1 MAIEYPSI
9 LNFLEK
15 TDRFEKYVN
24 FKDNWDYSYQKLTL
38 LNEAFEQEFGSDKT
52 FSIVVAGSYGR
63 MEASQQSDLDYVVL
77 SSPETDINIDIIVK
91 KVRGIAT
98 NLNIVLPNETGVF
111 AKSYTK
117 SELID
122 NIGNEEDDLNKLAQ
136 RLLMIMESKPIFN
149 EEMFNTIADEILSKY
164 LEYVIKEPT
173 KEAIFLMN
181 DLIRY
186 FRSIAVN
193 YQYNFW
199 KNNEKWTI
207 RNVKLRHSRILMYAG
222 TLLLILNASKLR
234 EKKFEYIKQHFRL
247 TPFEK
252 VVSVYLD
259 NNDFN
264 FSRLI
269 GAYDIFLGK
278 LNSSE
283 IRKQLQVEYDDRYK
297 NPHYAELKV
306 TSDTFIAE
314 LTRFIFSKRGT
325 WSEEVFEYLI
335 F

>member
-1 MAIEYPSI
+1 MKIEYPKQP
-9 LNFLEK
+9 NF
-15 TDRFEKYVN
+15 TNRFDKYVN
-24 FKDNWDYSYQKLTL
+24 FKSNWDYSYDKLTR
-38 LNEAFEQEFGSDKT
+38 LNEGCIAEFGENKT
-52 FSIVVAGSYGR
+52 FSIVTAGSYGR
-63 MEASQQSDLDYVVL
+63 MEASDQSDLDYVIL
-77 SSPETDINIDIIVK
+77 NNETTDIPIEDIVK
-91 KVRGIAT
+91 RVRQIAQS
-98 NLNIVLPNETGVF
+98 LEIPLPNETGVF
-111 AKSYTK
+111 AKSYSK
-117 SELID
+117 SDLIEK
-122 NIGNEEDDLNKLAQ
+122 IGNEDDDLNKLAQ
-136 RLLMIMESKPIFN
+136 RLLIIMESKPIYN
-149 EEMFNTIADEILSKY
+149 EELFDNIIEEILSKY

-173 KEAIFLMN
+173 KEATFLMN

-234 EKKFEYIKQHFRL
+234 DNKFDYIKNHIKL

-252 VVSVYLD
+252 IVSVYLD

-264 FSRLI
+264 FRRLI
-269 GAYDIFLGK
+269 AAYDIFLSK

-306 TSDTFIAE
+306 TSDSFIAE
-314 LTRFIFSKRGT
+314 LTRFIFSKKNI

>member
-1 MAIEYPSI
+1 MKIVYPPI
-9 LNFLEK
+9 PNF
-15 TDRFEKYVN
+15 TDRFDKYIN
-24 FKDNWDYSYQKLTL
+24 FKSNWDYSYEKLTS
-38 LNEAFEQEFGSDKT
+38 LNEECIKAFGDNNT
-52 FSIVVAGSYGR
+52 FSIVTAGSYGR
-63 MEASQQSDLDYVVL
+63 MEASKESDLDYVIL
-77 SSPETDINIDIIVK
+77 SDTDTNVPIADIVK
-91 KVRGIAT
+91 KVREIAVQ
-98 NLNIVLPNETGVF
+98 LEIPLPNETGVF
-111 AKSYTK
+111 ANSYSKSD
-117 SELID
+117 LID
-122 NIGNEEDDLNKLAQ
+122 NIGNEEDDLSKLAQ
-136 RLLMIMESKPIFN
+136 RLLMIMETKPIFN
-149 EEMFNTIADEILSKY
+149 EALFDSIIDEILRKY

-222 TLLLILNASKLR
+222 VLLLILNASKLR
-234 EKKFEYIKQHFRL
+234 ERKFEYIKERIKF
-247 TPFEK
+247 TPVEK
-252 VVSVYLD
+252 IVSVYLD

-278 LNSSE
+278 LNDKE
-283 IRKQLQVEYDDRYK
+283 VRKQLQVEYDDRYN

-314 LTRFIFSKRGT
+314 LTRFILSKRGV

>member
-1 MAIEYPSI
+1 MKIEYP
-9 LNFLEK
+9 LKPDF
-15 TDRFEKYVN
+15 TDRFDKYVN
-24 FKDNWDYSYQKLTL
+24 FKSNWDYSYQKLTK
-38 LNEAFEQEFGSDKT
+38 LNEACVDKFGDNET

-63 MEASQQSDLDYVVL
+63 MEANNQSDLDYVIL
-77 SSPETDINIDIIVK
+77 STTNTDVDINKIVSE
-91 KVRGIAT
+91 VRSIAS
-98 NLNIVLPNETGVF
+98 NLEIPLPNEAGVF
-111 AKSYTK
+111 AKSYNK
-117 SELID
+117 SDLID

-136 RLLMIMESKPIFN
+136 RLLLIMECKPIFN
-149 EEMFNTIADEILSKY
+149 ETMFDVFIDEILKKY
-164 LEYVIKEPT
+164 LEYVITEPT

-199 KNNEKWTI
+199 KNNEKWTL

-222 TLLLILNASKLR
+222 VLLLILNASKLR
-234 EKKFEYIKQHFRL
+234 TGKFEYIKKHIRL

-252 VVSVYLD
+252 IVSVYLD

-264 FSRLI
+264 FIRLI
-269 GAYDIFLGK
+269 GPYDIFLSK
-278 LNSSE
+278 LNDE
-283 IRKQLQVEYDDRYK
+283 KVRKLLQVNYEERYN

-314 LTRFIFSKRGT
+314 LTRFIFSKRGI
-325 WSEEVFEYLI
+325 WSRSE
-335 F
+335 